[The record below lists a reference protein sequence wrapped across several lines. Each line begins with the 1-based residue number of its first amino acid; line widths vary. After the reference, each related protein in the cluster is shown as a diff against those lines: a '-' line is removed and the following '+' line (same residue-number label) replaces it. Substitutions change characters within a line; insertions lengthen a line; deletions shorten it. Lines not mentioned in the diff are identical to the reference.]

1 MIPRVAD
8 IMAKEMKWSKKEKE
22 AQIKEAKEYIGAFG
36 GPVADKTGAKLRSA
50 TFTDLHEVFAKL
62 DTDKNGYLDEAELNQ
77 AAIKLGFPF
86 SSKAELMAKFREID
100 TNGNGRISETEFI

>member
-77 AAIKLGFPF
+77 A
-86 SSKAELMAKFREID
+86 ELMAKFREID
-100 TNGNGRISETEFI
+100 TNGNGRISETEFIEWWNKATPE